1 MPLDIQGGVMPLAT
15 QGDISTGIVS
25 SRNGARAVTN
35 NGTPIV
41 NPGEEVDTNMFL
53 KLLVAQMTNQDP
65 FAQDQDPTKY
75 VTQLAQ
81 FAQLEQMQKFNAGLE
96 TVAMISNGLL
106 VNSALTASTALM
118 GKEAEFYSMEEG
130 AKPDDTVK
138 GIVESV
144 YIENGSVFLELK
156 VEGSEELKSVRY
168 DTLIKVH

>member
-1 MPLDIQGGVMPLAT
+1 MPLNVQNDVSTYEIMPRY
-15 QGDISTGIVS
+15 D
-25 SRNGARAVTN
+25 NRAVTN
-35 NGTPIV
+35 NGTPII

-96 TVAMISNGLL
+96 AVAMINNGLL
-106 VNSALTASTALM
+106 VNSALTASTALI
-118 GKEAEFYSMEEG
+118 GKEAEFYSIEEG

-138 GIVESV
+138 GIVKSV

-168 DTLIKVH
+168 DTLIKVN